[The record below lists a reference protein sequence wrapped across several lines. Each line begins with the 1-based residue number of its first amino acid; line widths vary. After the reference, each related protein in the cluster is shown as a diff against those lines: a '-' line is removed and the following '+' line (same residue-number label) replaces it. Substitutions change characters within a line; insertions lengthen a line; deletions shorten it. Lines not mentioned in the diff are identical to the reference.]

1 MGRLGRSALLVMRTG
16 AIPTPVVALLLT
28 YPKSGPLPR
37 WCRRLTARADAPGVD
52 GVGVRLHSRRKR

>member
-28 YPKSGPLPR
+28 YPKSGSLPR
-37 WCRRLTARADAPGVD
+37 RCRRLIARADAPGVD
-52 GVGVRLHSRRKR
+52 GVGAILRSRRKR